1 MDSLRINADRLW
13 KSLMELAAIG
23 ATPKGGVKR
32 LTLTEEDRRARD
44 LFARWA
50 REAGLA
56 VTVDAVGNV
65 FARRSGADAALAPV
79 AMGSH
84 LNSQPSGGKFDGAY
98 GVMAG
103 LEVLRTL
110 NDAGVRTRA
119 PMEVV
124 SWTNEEGSRF
134 TPVMMGSGAFAG
146 VFTQAHVR
154 AQKDLD
160 GVSVDEALQAIGY
173 AGAAQPHRLGAYF
186 EAHIEQGPV
195 LENEKKTIG
204 VVQGALGQRW
214 YDVTVTG
221 QDAHAGP
228 TPMPLRRDALLGA
241 SRLVQEVNRIARE
254 FPDYARG
261 TVGFMQVKPN
271 SRNVIP
277 GEVRTTVDFRNA
289 RAATLDAMCEEL
301 ARAAK
306 AIESGFLTEE
316 IARSAYEHQLRVES
330 GETTIVGVNR
340 FRDDETPPDIAR
352 PDYSRLEEQ
361 QVEAL
366 RGRKASR
373 TSAEVQEALARVRAT
388 ATTYRDDA
396 PAGERAS
403 LMPVIIDAVRV
414 RASVGEI
421 ADALREAWGTYDG

>member
-1 MDSLRINADRLW
+1 MQDLRINAERLW
-13 KSLMELAAIG
+13 GSLMELARIG

-44 LFARWA
+44 LFAQWA

-56 VTVDAVGNV
+56 VAVDAIGNI
-65 FARRSGADAALAPV
+65 FARREGGDPAARPV

-84 LNSQPSGGKFDGAY
+84 LDSQPSGGKFDGAY

-103 LEVLRTL
+103 LEVVRTL

-119 PMEVV
+119 PLEVV
-124 SWTNEEGSRF
+124 SWTNEEGSRY
-134 TPVMMGSGAFAG
+134 TPVMMGSGVFAN
-146 VFTQAHVR
+146 VFSLEHAR

-160 GVSVDEALQAIGY
+160 GIAVGDALQRIGY
-173 AGAAQPHRLGAYF
+173 SGSAAPHSLGAYF

-195 LENEKKTIG
+195 LEAEGKTIG

-228 TPMPLRRDALLGA
+228 TPMELRHDALLGA
-241 SRLVQEVNRIARE
+241 SRVVQEVNRIARE
-254 FPDYARG
+254 FPDNARG

-289 RAATLDAMCEEL
+289 KASTLDAMCEAL
-301 ARAAK
+301 QRAARGIERECRVQIELRENTYFAPCEFDAGRVAAVRK
-306 AIESGFLTEE
+306 AAGALGYRHRDIVSGAGHDAVYVARVAPTAMIFVPCEGGISHNEIESATPADVAAGCNVL
-316 IARSAYEHQLRVES
+316 LRAAL
-330 GETTIVGVNR
+330 ETAGDADTR
-340 FRDDETPPDIAR
+340 
-352 PDYSRLEEQ
+352 
-361 QVEAL
+361 
-366 RGRKASR
+366 
-373 TSAEVQEALARVRAT
+373 RA
-388 ATTYRDDA
+388 AA
-396 PAGERAS
+396 
-403 LMPVIIDAVRV
+403 
-414 RASVGEI
+414 
-421 ADALREAWGTYDG
+421 